1 MHQAAPAT
9 SSRLNRSSVAEASPA
24 HTEIYRGPF
33 LWAPLHIFQPPAPSW
48 HPESISLEAMLHR
61 LFAKSRNPMSPRN
74 ARCTMHN
81 AFAWQSRRG
90 VQRYCGVQRCD
101 TVQRCGT
108 QCDGRGGAW
117 CCREELRAMQSRRTF
132 PMVSSFCLQVA
143 ETHAVA
149 IKKTGLIRTFCALK
163 LIPVP
168 VG

>member
-1 MHQAAPAT
+1 M
-9 SSRLNRSSVAEASPA
+9 
-24 HTEIYRGPF
+24 G
-33 LWAPLHIFQPPAPSW
+33 PAPHFPAPCTNMAPRVRLSRGCA
-48 HPESISLEAMLHR
+48 PQTLRKISELHVHTI
-61 LFAKSRNPMSPRN
+61 
-74 ARCTMHN
+74 RCTMHN

-117 CCREELRAMQSRRTF
+117 CCREELRAMQSKRTF